1 MNFRDKLERG
11 IILLDR
17 YLNDKKPDFFPDLE
31 FGAVILS
38 GISNDL
44 KSIDKHRKLF
54 NKFMDKT
61 VAFVQRELKCKKT
74 CGSRRYSILFNVFAP
89 GRELFPNK
97 ELHPWWWLP
106 DQLMNEQQLK
116 EWKEYLKSRGFSS
129 VDNET

>member
-1 MNFRDKLERG
+1 MNFKDKLERG
-11 IILLDR
+11 ILLLDT

-61 VAFVQRELKCKKT
+61 TAFVKRELKDTKAGEFYGYCT
-74 CGSRRYSILFNVFAP
+74 LFDVFIP
-89 GRELFPNK
+89 GRELFPDK

-116 EWKEYLKSRGFSS
+116 VWKEYQKYRGVSS
-129 VDNET
+129 FD